1 MAKSFAYEV
10 VERSSSTTGV
20 GPYQLGGAPNA
31 YRRFRDEFA
40 DGETEICYMVR
51 NADNSKWEK
60 NRFGTLT
67 VGTPDQL
74 SRNVIKST
82 NGDSPVSWGAADW
95 PLTIYIPFDQE
106 AQEGFIRGWLAT
118 TRSTLLKFGH
128 WFKKDNPSVGKNA
141 WNIFD
146 GSSDI
151 RIGVVNPTDH
161 TVAMD
166 CMPAGVVLPYAGA
179 TAPTGF
185 LLCYGQAI
193 SRTTYAV
200 LFAAI
205 GTTYGAGDGSTTF
218 NLPDLRGRAAFGK
231 GDMGGVE
238 AGRLNSVIGSALGA
252 MGGAQL
258 EAAGVSV
265 SVSGGISGFTGGSL
279 GVHVDGYTTSGA
291 DNRTNATGGGS
302 DVAAGSHGHSVSA
315 DGATSGSLV
324 VGGSFSGSGSG
335 ATAAVTNVPPAIV
348 LNQIISTGGVA

>member
-1 MAKSFAYEV
+1 M
-10 VERSSSTTGV
+10 
-20 GPYQLGGAPNA
+20 
-31 YRRFRDEFA
+31 
-40 DGETEICYMVR
+40 
-51 NADNSKWEK
+51 
-60 NRFGTLT
+60 
-67 VGTPDQL
+67 
-74 SRNVIKST
+74 
-82 NGDSPVSWGAADW
+82 SWGAADW

-106 AQEGFIRGWLAT
+106 AQEGFIRGWLST

-252 MGGAQL
+252 TGGAQL

-291 DNRTNATGGGS
+291 DNHTNATGGGS
-302 DVAAGSHGHSVSA
+302 DVAAGNHGHSVSA